1 MVPTFGWRKDKVIN
15 YDTNA
20 RTNSTTGIAPL
31 EYDLDSASRR
41 EATGQSRNWSG
52 VYHIPKGLMEKIW
65 PGTSISLFY
74 NESSNFKADA
84 PRRNLMGDVIPNPQ
98 GKTREKGFAIGL
110 FNDKL
115 LFKAN
120 WFETKVAN
128 ATLASGASAI
138 LGSQSYELYQLM
150 ALGYGEVAM
159 VQDHMYGFDSSS
171 GNWGATNIPGWVNY
185 AFADGVAGVGQYD
198 NLTNTT
204 ASSAYQQATQTIK
217 QKSMIQSWLN
227 MPSFITKDFYKFWN
241 VPGTGI
247 DPSKAKASGRLD
259 DAFAGG
265 GNCLNDFLYIVN
277 ILQPAGSTLPVSTV
291 DTLAKG
297 QEFEITAAPMKN
309 WNVSLNYV
317 RTFATRT
324 NLDSSTIFYMNAMNN
339 FWNGDAGYMRLW
351 GLAAYG
357 GGYLWHKDL
366 WLPYQV
372 TLSSQGQ
379 SAPEV
384 SKWRANLVSSYSFD
398 RGTLKG
404 FMIGGAARLEAG
416 RISGYRYSSS
426 LGYLDVNQPLMGPND
441 QHWDAWIGYSKKL
454 KWGDL
459 AWRIQLNLRNVG
471 EKTRLVPA
479 YYEPDGSLAL
489 ARIQEGMQF
498 RLTNTLEF

>member
-1 MVPTFGWRKDKVIN
+1 
-15 YDTNA
+15 
-20 RTNSTTGIAPL
+20 
-31 EYDLDSASRR
+31 
-41 EATGQSRNWSG
+41 
-52 VYHIPKGLMEKIW
+52 
-65 PGTSISLFY
+65 
-74 NESSNFKADA
+74 
-84 PRRNLMGDVIPNPQ
+84 
-98 GKTREKGFAIGL
+98 
-110 FNDKL
+110 
-115 LFKAN
+115 
-120 WFETKVAN
+120 
-128 ATLASGASAI
+128 
-138 LGSQSYELYQLM
+138 
-150 ALGYGEVAM
+150 
-159 VQDHMYGFDSSS
+159 
-171 GNWGATNIPGWVNY
+171 
-185 AFADGVAGVGQYD
+185 
-198 NLTNTT
+198 
-204 ASSAYQQATQTIK
+204 
-217 QKSMIQSWLN
+217 
-227 MPSFITKDFYKFWN
+227 
-241 VPGTGI
+241 
-247 DPSKAKASGRLD
+247 
-259 DAFAGG
+259 
-265 GNCLNDFLYIVN
+265 
-277 ILQPAGSTLPVSTV
+277 
-291 DTLAKG
+291 
-297 QEFEITAAPMKN
+297 MKN